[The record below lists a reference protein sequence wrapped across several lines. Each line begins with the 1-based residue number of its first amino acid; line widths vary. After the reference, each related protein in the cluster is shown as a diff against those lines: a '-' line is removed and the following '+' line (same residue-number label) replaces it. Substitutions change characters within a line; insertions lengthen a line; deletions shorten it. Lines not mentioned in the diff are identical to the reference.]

1 MTKVALLNRTK
12 NVVIEQK
19 VRIAK
24 GFFSQLRG
32 LMFEQKKK
40 FDYALVFPL
49 ATKSVLGAGIH
60 CLFVFFPIDVIYLDE
75 KKTVVDVQKS
85 VPPFALYRQPAR
97 PAKYFIEV
105 AEGKAAQTTVG
116 DRLAWQ

>member
-1 MTKVALLNRTK
+1 MALLNKTK
-12 NVVIEQK
+12 NLAISQK

-32 LMFEQKKK
+32 LMFLRKKN

-49 ATKSVLGAGIH
+49 MAQSILGASIH
-60 CLFVFFPIDVIYLDE
+60 CLFVFFPIDVIFLDE
-75 KKTVVDVQKS
+75 SKKVVDVQRS

-105 AEGKAAQTTVG
+105 AAGKAGQTEVG
-116 DRLAWQ
+116 DRLEWQ